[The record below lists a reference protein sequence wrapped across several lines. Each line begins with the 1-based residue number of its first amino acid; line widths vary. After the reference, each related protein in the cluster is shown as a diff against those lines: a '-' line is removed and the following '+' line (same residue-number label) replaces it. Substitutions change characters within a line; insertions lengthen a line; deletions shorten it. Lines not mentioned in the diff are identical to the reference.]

1 MKSHLYL
8 CAAALAALLCASQ
21 SVSASVNVY
30 GETSAD
36 GTNVSVRLHADLGA
50 NSLVSFGVRLQYD
63 PNNLQLLTAAKNA
76 AVWSLSDGRNQ
87 YPYAEPDTST
97 PGEVLLLGA
106 KFDGLNPLQGVT
118 GQHVLLG
125 TVTFRRLTSAPPKF
139 SLALGH
145 PNNFDNFVTTGGTV
159 LDTAPGGIVISEVV
173 PLQMIGVTPGPGV
186 VTVQWQGGTQATQY
200 LQRRFSLG
208 AADPWVDIFTNPPPT
223 SPTVTYTNLVGT
235 NRVIFY
241 RVRIQP

>member
-30 GETSAD
+30 GETSSD
-36 GTNVSVRLHADLGA
+36 GTNVSVHLYADLGA

-63 PNNLQLLTAAKNA
+63 PNNLQLLSALKNA
-76 AVWSLSDGRNQ
+76 AIWYLSDGQHQ
-87 YPYAEPDTST
+87 YPYTEPDTTT
-97 PGEVLLLGA
+97 PGEVLLLGV
-106 KFDGLNPLQGVT
+106 KFDGRNPLQGVT

-125 TVTFRRLTSAPPKF
+125 TVTFRRLTSAPPTF
-139 SLALGH
+139 TLALGR
-145 PNNFDNFVTTGGTV
+145 PNSFDNFVTTGGTV
-159 LDTAPGGIVISEVV
+159 LDTAPGGIVVSEVV
-173 PLQMIGVTPGPGV
+173 ALQMIGVTPGPGW
-186 VTVQWQGGTQATQY
+186 VTVQWRGGTQVTQY

-208 AADPWVDIFTNPPPT
+208 PTDLWGDIFTNPPPT

-241 RVRIQP
+241 RVRVQP